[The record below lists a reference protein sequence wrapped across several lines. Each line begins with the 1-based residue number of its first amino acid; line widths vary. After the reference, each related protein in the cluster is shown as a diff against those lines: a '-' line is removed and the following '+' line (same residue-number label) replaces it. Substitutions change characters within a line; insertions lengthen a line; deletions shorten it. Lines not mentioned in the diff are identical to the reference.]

1 MSPSGQNEQQLV
13 GSLEQTSPKTQLRNS
28 RLTPQNQEGAD
39 VSSTVALG
47 VSQVQYLL
55 SDDDTLGHE
64 EEYTNAGAY
73 LSNMLNAKSHSAVTR
88 PLHHQSSASKSQD
101 HEKGMVSVANAY
113 QSFANI
119 SNAYDES
126 LIEGMTPQY

>member
-1 MSPSGQNEQQLV
+1 MS
-13 GSLEQTSPKTQLRNS
+13 
-28 RLTPQNQEGAD
+28 D
-39 VSSTVALG
+39 TVALNA
-47 VSQVQYLL
+47 SQVQYLL

-64 EEYTNAGAY
+64 EDYTNAGAY

-88 PLHHQSSASKSQD
+88 PLHQQSSASKSQD
-101 HEKGMVSVANAY
+101 LEKGMVSVANAY

-119 SNAYDES
+119 SNAFDES